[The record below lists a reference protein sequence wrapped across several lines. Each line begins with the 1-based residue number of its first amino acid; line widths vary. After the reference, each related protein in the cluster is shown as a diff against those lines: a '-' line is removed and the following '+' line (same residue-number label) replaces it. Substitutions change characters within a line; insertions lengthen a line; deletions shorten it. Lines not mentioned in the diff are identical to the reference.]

1 MNYYNTTSE
10 ENTIACRNN
19 GDPDFRTSGKGEYT
33 NKPPVIKV
41 LCFVNDVMLRAVE
54 MSTRTVYEIIYDGDI
69 LAVRATCAK
78 SKPCISTLRTSPA
91 QSITRLRRRLKNP
104 ALFLCPGNQ
113 KKIF

>member
-69 LAVRATCAK
+69 FSR
-78 SKPCISTLRTSPA
+78 SSNLREIETMYLDFA
-91 QSITRLRRRLKNP
+91 DITRAKYN
-104 ALFLCPGNQ
+104 
-113 KKIF
+113 KIKAAA